1 MGFTLKTITTEDW
14 LPYSSNMTNFGVAWG
29 LYFMWVHLRVYEWLS
44 IILVLLIETGWQL
57 VQAYIIAPSPVLG
70 TERTAE
76 AYIGGEGFN
85 YATYIWAIGGMF
97 LGFLVDL
104 MQPPA
109 VRPLGGYDV
118 DPCAKWDKND
128 DDYNECYDALADL
141 I

>member
-1 MGFTLKTITTEDW
+1 MSFTLATITTDSW
-14 LPYSSNMTNFGVAWG
+14 LPYTSNMTNFGIGWG
-29 LYFMWVHLRVYEWLS
+29 LYFMWVHLRVHEWLA

-57 VQAYIIAPSPVLG
+57 IQAYIIAPIPFAFDG
-70 TERTAE
+70 TAE
-76 AYIGGEGFN
+76 AYLGGYGFN

-97 LGFLVDL
+97 LAFLVDL

-118 DPCAKWDKND
+118 DPCVKWDGND
-128 DDYNECYDALADL
+128 DDYNECYDALSDL

>member
-1 MGFTLKTITTEDW
+1 MAFTLATITTESW
-14 LPYSSNMTNFGVAWG
+14 LPYTSNMTNFGVAWG
-29 LYFMWVHLRVYEWLS
+29 LYFMWVHLRVHEWLA

-57 VQAYIIAPSPVLG
+57 MQAYIIAPVPFAYDG
-70 TERTAE
+70 TAE
-76 AYIGGEGFN
+76 AYLGGAGFN

-97 LGFLVDL
+97 LAFLIDL

-118 DPCAKWDKND
+118 DPCVKWDDND
-128 DDYNECYDALADL
+128 DDYNECYDALSDL

>member
-1 MGFTLKTITTEDW
+1 MAFTLATITTESW
-14 LPYSSNMTNFGVAWG
+14 LPYTSNMTNFGVAWG
-29 LYFMWVHLRVYEWLS
+29 LYFMWVHLRVHEWLA

-57 VQAYIIAPSPVLG
+57 VQAYIIAPVPFAYDG
-70 TERTAE
+70 TAE
-76 AYIGGEGFN
+76 AYIGGAGFN

-118 DPCAKWDKND
+118 DPCAKWDDND
-128 DDYNECYDALADL
+128 DDYNECYDALSDL